1 LSKQGGDLL
10 SLAVKE
16 LALKAIRLLQEKKAQ
31 DILLLEINKVS
42 LIADYFLICSGT
54 SQIHT
59 KALCDH
65 LLENIPGKERDLWHL
80 EGYREGRWILL
91 DFGGLVVHIFL
102 LEERLF
108 YNLER
113 LWGEAEIVDLK
124 SLPASLS

>member
-1 LSKQGGDLL
+1 MP
-10 SLAVKE
+10 LAVKE
-16 LALKAIRLLQEKKAQ
+16 LVLKAIRLLQEKKAQ
-31 DILLLEINKVS
+31 DILLLDIDKVS

-65 LLENIPGKERDLWHL
+65 LLENIPVKEYRLGRV

-91 DFGGLVVHIFL
+91 DFSDLVVHIFL
-102 LEERLF
+102 TEERIF

-113 LWGEAEIVDLK
+113 LWGEAERVDWE
-124 SLPASLS
+124 SLPASPS